1 MNKFEHAFRDLD
13 EVYYAVMDKAE
24 IKELKL
30 TREDYT
36 WMLSLEEK
44 ARRIADKIK
53 ELDEADPTA
62 PLL

>member
-13 EVYYAVMDKAE
+13 EVYHAVMDKAE

-36 WMLSLEEK
+36 WMLSLGEK

-53 ELDEADPTA
+53 ELEDKALGLA
-62 PLL
+62 

>member
-30 TREDYT
+30 TREDYN
-36 WMLSLEEK
+36 WMLGLAER
-44 ARRIADKIK
+44 ARRIADKIN
-53 ELDEADPTA
+53 ELDDKALGLA
-62 PLL
+62 

>member
-1 MNKFEHAFRDLD
+1 
-13 EVYYAVMDKAE
+13 MDKAE

-36 WMLSLEEK
+36 WMLSLAEK

-53 ELDEADPTA
+53 ELEDKALGLA
-62 PLL
+62 

>member
-13 EVYYAVMDKAE
+13 EVYYAVIDKAE

-30 TREDYT
+30 TREDYN
-36 WMLSLEEK
+36 WMLSLAEK

-53 ELDEADPTA
+53 ELEDKALGLA
-62 PLL
+62 